1 MQRSTKVTGH
11 VFHPGHAELHGI
23 TVVVETNGATT
34 YVGRYDSED
43 ERGVHLLDV
52 GVHDG
57 DAHSGSKADYVRKSA
72 KFGIRS
78 DHKHLVVPSAE
89 VARIT
94 KLAEVTP

>member
-1 MQRSTKVTGH
+1 MTGH

-23 TVVVETNGATT
+23 TVVVETNGTRT

-43 ERGVHLLDV
+43 TVGVHLLDA

-57 DAHSGSKADYVRKSA
+57 ATGAVTREEYVRKSA
-72 KFGIRS
+72 RFGVRI
-78 DHKHLVVPSAE
+78 DHKHLVIPADQ

-94 KLAEVTP
+94 RLGEV

>member
-1 MQRSTKVTGH
+1 MTGH

-23 TVVVETNGATT
+23 TVVVETHGSRT

-43 ERGVHLLDV
+43 ERGLHMLDV
-52 GVHDG
+52 GVHEPN
-57 DAHSGSKADYVRKSA
+57 AEVSKDEYIRKSA

-78 DHKHLVVPSAE
+78 EHKHIVVPVDQ

-94 KLAEVTP
+94 RLGDLVGGSETRS

>member
-1 MQRSTKVTGH
+1 MSGH

-23 TVVVETNGATT
+23 TVVVETHGPRT

-52 GVHDG
+52 GVHDAQT
-57 DAHSGSKADYVRKSA
+57 DVPKEEYIRRTA

-78 DHKHLVVPSAE
+78 EHRHLIVPGDQ
-89 VARIT
+89 VARIRR
-94 KLAEVTP
+94 LAELT

>member
-1 MQRSTKVTGH
+1 MTGH

-23 TVVVETNGATT
+23 TVVLETLSSTT

-43 ERGVHLLDV
+43 TAGVHLLDV

-57 DAHSGSKADYVRKSA
+57 SAAQGSKEDYIRRSA
-72 KFGIRS
+72 KFGIRAE
-78 DHKHLVVPSAE
+78 HKHVLVPSQE

-94 KLAEVTP
+94 KLAEVSY